1 MLSVRLAIVT
11 AAAGLC
17 LWGLFSLLDTLKQ
30 PALLRS
36 AKATMVKGCD
46 SLESADAK
54 RLCPALFCMKAVF
67 GAKLVDAATPLTIT
81 VDKHDGLQHRLIAG
95 NAGAPGAQDMRH
107 FACLLDG
114 TQVVTAKLVQNS
126 ELQELAG
133 QSADWSL

>member
-1 MLSVRLAIVT
+1 MLSIRLAIVT

-17 LWGLFSLLDTLKQ
+17 LWGLFSLLDTLQQ

-36 AKATMVKGCD
+36 AKGTIVKGCD
-46 SLESADAK
+46 SPESEDAK
-54 RLCPALFCMKAVF
+54 RLCPALFCMKAVL
-67 GAKLVDAATPLTIT
+67 GAKLVDATTPLTVT
-81 VDKHDGLQHRLIAG
+81 VDKHEGQHRLIAG
-95 NAGAPGAQDMRH
+95 NAGAAGAQDLRH

-114 TQVVTAKLVQNS
+114 AQVVAAKLVQNS